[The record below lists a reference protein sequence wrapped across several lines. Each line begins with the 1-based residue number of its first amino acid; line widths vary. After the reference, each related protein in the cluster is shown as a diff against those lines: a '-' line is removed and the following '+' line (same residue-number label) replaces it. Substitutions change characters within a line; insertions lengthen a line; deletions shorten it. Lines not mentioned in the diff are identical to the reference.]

1 MNNLHNTLIQFGL
14 SPKEVTVY
22 LALLENN
29 ASLVNDISKKTK
41 LNRSTTYVILN
52 SLLEKGMVS
61 IAEDSVIKHYSATTP
76 DRIVESLENNAK
88 KYIEL
93 TKMAKN
99 IMPDL
104 KALYKSTGDKPKLRF
119 FEGLEGIKSA
129 LEETINSKETIK
141 TYMNVKNMKEIFS
154 HHLPESYCQRRVA
167 KNIKMEAIFTD
178 SNDSREQTKYNKKEL
193 REAYCVPYK
202 EFPFPSEIM
211 IHDNRIVF
219 ISLTEK
225 FAFIVESEEIA
236 NAMKAIFKLSW
247 SEAKRQHKKLKI

>member
-1 MNNLHNTLIQFGL
+1 MTTLYNTLIQFGL

-29 ASLVNDISKKTK
+29 TSLVSDISKKTK

-61 IAEDSVIKHYSATTP
+61 VAEDSIIKHYSATTP
-76 DRIVESLENNAK
+76 DRVVEFLENNAR
-88 KYIEL
+88 KYTEL
-93 TKMAKN
+93 TKMAKD
-99 IMPDL
+99 ILPDL
-104 KALYKSTGDKPKLRF
+104 KALYKGVGDKPRIRF

-167 KNIKMEAIFTD
+167 KKLKMEAIFTD
-178 SNDSREQTKYNKKEL
+178 SNDAREQIKYNKEEL

-202 EFPFPSEIM
+202 EFSFPSQIM
-211 IHDNRIVF
+211 IHDNKIIF
-219 ISLTEK
+219 ASLVEK

-247 SEAKRQHKKLKI
+247 AEAKRQHKKLKI